1 MDIGSLAGLLVGSG
15 LVIASM
21 LMGGGLGMFIN
32 VPSLMIVVGGTFAA
46 TAIAF
51 PGKELKM
58 VGQCMGRV
66 FKSPKQEILQLMK
79 FLVDCRKASGKGGLL
94 ALEELAQK
102 APNEAVTKGLLLVAD
117 ATDPSALQEIM
128 VTEKKAIQERHMVG
142 KKIFNEMAKFAPAF
156 GMVGTLIGLVQMLA
170 TLDDPSTIGPKM
182 AVALLTTLYGAL
194 MANLAFL
201 PMVVKLERR
210 MEAEM
215 QQLQLA
221 KAGITELR
229 AETSISIMR
238 EKLKAFLP
246 DRADLDQVLAG

>member
-1 MDIGSLAGLLVGSG
+1 MDIGSLAGLLAGTG
-15 LVIASM
+15 LVVASM
-21 LMGGGLGMFIN
+21 LMGGGLGMFVN
-32 VPSLMIVVGGTFAA
+32 VPSLLIVVGGTFAA
-46 TAIAF
+46 TAVAF

-66 FKSPKQEILQLMK
+66 FKNPAQEMVELMK
-79 FLVDCRKASGKGGLL
+79 FFVDCRKASGKGGLL
-94 ALEELAQK
+94 ALEELAPK
-102 APNEAVTKGLLLVAD
+102 APSEPVSKGLLLVAD
-117 ATDPSALQEIM
+117 ATDPNALNEILS
-128 VTEKKAIQERHMVG
+128 TEKKAIQERHMVG

-229 AETSISIMR
+229 AESSLAIMR
-238 EKLKAFLP
+238 EKLKAFFP
-246 DRADLDQVLAG
+246 DRDDLDQVLAG

>member
-1 MDIGSLAGLLVGSG
+1 MDIGSLAGLLAGSG

-21 LMGGGLGMFIN
+21 LMGGGLGMFVNI
-32 VPSLMIVVGGTFAA
+32 PSLMIVVGGTFAA

-58 VGQCMGRV
+58 VGQSMGRV
-66 FKSPKQEILQLMK
+66 FKNPKAEMVELMK

-94 ALEELAQK
+94 ALEELAKK
-102 APNEAVTKGLLLVAD
+102 APNEAVSKGLLLVAD
-117 ATDPSALQEIM
+117 ATDPDAIQEIM
-128 VTEKKAIQERHMVG
+128 ATEKKAIQERLVVG
-142 KKIFNEMAKFAPAF
+142 KKIFNEAAKFAPAF

-201 PMVVKLERR
+201 PMVVKLDRR
-210 MEAEM
+210 LEAEM
-215 QQLQLA
+215 QQLQVT

-229 AETSISIMR
+229 AETSIAIMR

-246 DRADLDQVLAG
+246 GREDLDQALAS